1 METNTTTATV
11 DRLVHENERLV
22 NYMVNRYLQ
31 RYHVGS
37 MEREDLISWGLMGLV
52 KAARAWSPDRGV
64 AFSSLACK
72 VIERAII
79 RGVQRE
85 WKPDQ
90 AQVTVSLDAQTMDDD
105 SSSTLA
111 DFLPAVEHGDVET
124 GLAVRDAVARLS
136 DSDRELIRRRY
147 YEGRSL
153 SEVGQ
158 AMGLSSMGVLARERG
173 ILRRLRR
180 TLAPAEE
187 EMAEV

>member
-1 METNTTTATV
+1 MEANTTTATV

-52 KAARAWSPDRGV
+52 KAARAWSPERGV

-90 AQVTVSLDAQTMDDD
+90 AQVTVSLDAQTMGDD

-180 TLAPAEE
+180 TLGPADE
-187 EMAEV
+187 EMAPE

>member
-1 METNTTTATV
+1 MEANTTTTTV
-11 DRLVHENERLV
+11 ERLVHENERLV

-105 SSSTLA
+105 SGSTLA

-124 GLAVRDAVARLS
+124 RLTVRDAVARLS
-136 DSDRELIRRRY
+136 ASDRELIRRRY

-158 AMGLSSMGVLARERG
+158 VMGLSSMGVLARERG

-180 TLAPAEE
+180 TLAPADE
-187 EMAEV
+187 EMAEI

>member
-1 METNTTTATV
+1 MEANMTTATV

-31 RYHVGS
+31 RYHVGT

-105 SSSTLA
+105 SGSTLA

-124 GLAVRDAVARLS
+124 RLTVRDAVARLS
-136 DSDRELIRRRY
+136 ASDRELIRRRY

-180 TLAPAEE
+180 TLAPADE
-187 EMAEV
+187 EMALE

>member
-1 METNTTTATV
+1 MEANTTTATV

-52 KAARAWSPDRGV
+52 KAARAWSPERGV

-90 AQVTVSLDAQTMDDD
+90 AQVTVSLDAQTMGDD

-158 AMGLSSMGVLARERG
+158 AMGLSGMGVLARERG

-187 EMAEV
+187 EMALE